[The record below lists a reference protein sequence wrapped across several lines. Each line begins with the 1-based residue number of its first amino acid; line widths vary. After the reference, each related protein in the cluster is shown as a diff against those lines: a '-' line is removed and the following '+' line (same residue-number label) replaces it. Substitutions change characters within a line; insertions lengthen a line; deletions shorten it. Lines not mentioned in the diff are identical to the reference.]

1 MTVISSS
8 RKPHIANRLV
18 QLLVASIAVAA
29 LAACSDSNEGGS
41 DNGNAATAATAG
53 SQAAAAVVLGPTEG
67 QALMQSLG
75 AALTV
80 IDVRTPAEFA
90 NGHIDGA
97 VNLDLEG
104 GGFSAGIAA
113 LDHGTPYLV
122 YCQSGRRSAIAA
134 ATMVAAGF
142 TQVYDMGGLTA
153 WQSAGLPVVAG

>member
-1 MTVISSS
+1 
-8 RKPHIANRLV
+8 
-18 QLLVASIAVAA
+18 
-29 LAACSDSNEGGS
+29 AACSDSNEGGS

-134 ATMVAAGF
+134 ETMVAAGF

>member
-29 LAACSDSNEGGS
+29 LAACSDSNEGGNS
-41 DNGNAATAATAG
+41 TADSTVGSPAT
-53 SQAAAAVVLGPTEG
+53 QAAAAVVLGPTEG

-134 ATMVAAGF
+134 ETMVAAGF

>member
-1 MTVISSS
+1 MTTISSS
-8 RKPHIANRLV
+8 RKPPITRRLLRV
-18 QLLVASIAVAA
+18 LVASVAV
-29 LAACSDSNEGGS
+29 
-41 DNGNAATAATAG
+41 AATAG

-134 ATMVAAGF
+134 ETMVAAGF

>member
-1 MTVISSS
+1 MTAISSS
-8 RKPHIANRLV
+8 RKPPITRRLLR
-18 QLLVASIAVAA
+18 LLVASVAVAA
-29 LAACSDSNEGGS
+29 VAGCSNDDDAGNSTADSTVGS
-41 DNGNAATAATAG
+41 PAT
-53 SQAAAAVVLGPTEG
+53 QAAAAVVLGPTEG

-134 ATMVAAGF
+134 ETMVAAGF